1 MTDHDPRDVASGAV
15 HGHAA
20 ATFGGG
26 APGGSPVDSSPGD
39 TVAAV
44 ALALLE
50 HWCDVTLGALG
61 AAREEIDAL
70 NVYPV
75 PDGDTGTNLYLT
87 FEAARQALVDAEAT
101 TLVGALT
108 VFARGA
114 LLGARGNSGVILS
127 QLMRAGADQLL
138 RGDPRKP
145 GQLLADTLTLA
156 STAAYDA
163 VATPV
168 EGTILTV
175 ARAAAEAAQAAVPEA
190 PDDLTAQMGHV
201 VRAAALAA
209 REALEHT
216 PEQLPVLA
224 AAGVVDAGGRGL
236 CVILDAAEE
245 ALTGQRPA
253 TRYRRRGQLPVPI
266 RAADDLSE
274 DGPAYEVMFLL
285 DADDTKIPA
294 LRQRL
299 GPLGDS
305 LVVVGGD
312 GLWNIH
318 VHVDDVGAAIE
329 AGLDA
334 GRPYR
339 VRVTHFAEQ
348 LSPYGTAAAARRRSS
363 PGAASEGKPARP
375 RGVVAAGA
383 GPGLRLLFTQAGA
396 SVVPGGPGRRCST
409 GELLEAIRATGSA
422 EVILLPN
429 DGDSI
434 AVAEAAAQA
443 ARDEGIRAAVIPT
456 RAQVQGL
463 AAVAVHDPSR
473 TFDDDVVSMTSA
485 AGHARHGA
493 VTIAA
498 KDAMTMAGPCRRG
511 DSLGVVDGDFAVVG
525 GALDEVAIEVVT
537 RLLSGGGEMVTL
549 VTGAEPSGADPSE
562 AAVDLDRLVER
573 VCSHVAVIRPDV
585 EIVVY
590 DGGQQRY
597 PLLIGVE

>member
-1 MTDHDPRDVASGAV
+1 MTDHVD
-15 HGHAA
+15 
-20 ATFGGG
+20 
-26 APGGSPVDSSPGD
+26 PVDP
-39 TVAAV
+39 VAAV
-44 ALALLE
+44 ALPLLE
-50 HWCDVTLGALG
+50 RWCDVTLDGLG

-87 FEAARQALVDAEAT
+87 FEAARQALVDSEST

-138 RGDPRKP
+138 RGDPTEP
-145 GQLLADTLTLA
+145 GRLLADTLTLA
-156 STAAYDA
+156 ADAAYSA
-163 VATPV
+163 VAEPV

-175 ARAAAEAAQAAVPEA
+175 ARAAADAAQAAVPEA
-190 PDDLTAQMGHV
+190 PDDLAAQMGYV
-201 VRAAALAA
+201 VRAAAAAA
-209 REALEHT
+209 REALERT

-245 ALTGQRPA
+245 ALTGRRPA
-253 TRYRRRGQLPVPI
+253 GAYRPRSPLPVPHHVEG
-266 RAADDLSE
+266 DLSAG
-274 DGPAYEVMFLL
+274 GPAYEVMFLL
-285 DADDTKIPA
+285 DADDSTIPT
-294 LRQRL
+294 LRKQL
-299 GPLGDS
+299 APLGDS

-312 GLWNIH
+312 GLWNVH

-329 AGLDA
+329 AGIGA
-334 GRPYR
+334 GRPHR
-339 VRVTHFAEQ
+339 VRVTHFADQ
-348 LSPYGTAAAARRRSS
+348 VSQSAAARRRQL
-363 PGAASEGKPARP
+363 GGETAGTAP
-375 RGVVAAGA
+375 RGVVAVTA
-383 GPGLRLLFTQAGA
+383 GPGLAALFGEAGA
-396 SVVPGGPGRRCST
+396 GVVPGGPGRRCST
-409 GELLEAIRATGSA
+409 GELLEAIRATRSD
-422 EVILLPN
+422 EVIVLPN

-443 ARDEGIRAAVIPT
+443 ARDEGVRAAVIPT

-463 AAVAVHDPSR
+463 AAIAVHDPSR
-473 TFDDDVVSMTSA
+473 SFDDDVVHMTSA

-493 VTIAA
+493 VTVAA

-511 DSLGVVDGDFAVVG
+511 DSLGVVEGDFAIVG
-525 GALDEVAIEVVT
+525 GELEEVALEVVS

-549 VTGAEPSGADPSE
+549 VTGALGHSDVGE
-562 AAVDLDRLVER
+562 AVDVEAIVTRLTTELASR
-573 VCSHVAVIRPDV
+573 RPDV
-585 EIVVY
+585 EVLVY
-590 DGGQQRY
+590 VGGQPRY

>member
-1 MTDHDPRDVASGAV
+1 MTDTAVPDAASG
-15 HGHAA
+15 
-20 ATFGGG
+20 G
-26 APGGSPVDSSPGD
+26 ASGD
-39 TVAAV
+39 AVAAL

-50 HWCDVTLGALG
+50 HWCDVTLEALG
-61 AAREEIDAL
+61 TAREEIDAL

-87 FEAARQALVDAEAT
+87 FEAARQALVDAEPT
-101 TLVGALT
+101 TMVGALT

-138 RGDPRKP
+138 RGDPSKP

-156 STAAYDA
+156 CTAAYDA

-175 ARAAAEAAQAAVPEA
+175 ARAAAEAGQAAVPDA
-190 PDDLTAQMGHV
+190 PDDITAQMGYV

-209 REALEHT
+209 REALERT
-216 PEQLPVLA
+216 PEQLPILA
-224 AAGVVDAGGRGL
+224 SAGVVDAGGRGL

-245 ALTGQRPA
+245 ALTGQPTA
-253 TRYRRRGQLPVPI
+253 ARYQRRGPLPVPI
-266 RAADDLSE
+266 QTDADLSA

-285 DADDTKIPA
+285 DADHTKIPA

-299 GPLGDS
+299 APLGDS

-312 GLWNIH
+312 GLWNVH

-348 LSPYGTAAAARRRSS
+348 ISQAAAGRRRG
-363 PGAASEGKPARP
+363 GAAAEGAPVGP
-375 RGVVAAGA
+375 RGVVAVGA
-383 GPGLRLLFTQAGA
+383 GPGLRSLFAQAGA
-396 SVVPGGPGRRCST
+396 GVVPGGPGRRCST
-409 GELLEAIRATGSA
+409 GELLDAIRSTGSA

-429 DGDSI
+429 DGDTI

-443 ARDEGIRAAVIPT
+443 ARDEGIRTAVIPT

-473 TFDDDVVSMTSA
+473 SFDDDVVSMTSA

-498 KDAMTMAGPCRRG
+498 KDAMTMAGACRRG
-511 DSLGVVDGDFAVVG
+511 DSLGVVEGDFAVVG
-525 GALDEVAIEVVT
+525 GNLDDVAIDVVT

-549 VTGAEPSGADPSE
+549 VTGAVPSDSAIGDGLDGDLAGA
-562 AAVDLDRLVER
+562 AAVDIDRLVDR
-573 VCSHVAVIRPDV
+573 VSSHVAALRPDV
-585 EIVVY
+585 EVVVY